1 MGQKINPHG
10 FRLGITTDWKSRWY
24 ADKQYAEYV
33 KEDVAIRRLLSS
45 GLERAGIAD
54 VEIERTRDRV
64 RVDIHT
70 ARPGIVIGRRG
81 TEADRIRADLEKLT
95 GKQVQLNILEVKN
108 PESQAQLVAQGVAE
122 QLSNRVAFHI
132 AGRQIDEE
140 YRQRAV
146 SSSCDEPMRACAPVS
161 DKPMRPPALDGACSV
176 WPFPLSSSLR
186 RRRDRIAREP
196 VVRRRLTSYHLS

>member
-1 MGQKINPHG
+1 MLQPHWG
-10 FRLGITTDWKSRWY
+10 AQSLG
-24 ADKQYAEYV
+24 APG
-33 KEDVAIRRLLSS
+33 VAH
-45 GLERAGIAD
+45 
-54 VEIERTRDRV
+54 
-64 RVDIHT
+64 RVDIH
-70 ARPGIVIGRRG
+70 RQGI
-81 TEADRIRADLEKLT
+81 TEAAL
-95 GKQVQLNILEVKN
+95 
-108 PESQAQLVAQGVAE
+108 
-122 QLSNRVAFHI
+122 HI